1 MTPGNGY
8 DWDQDAISRYAE
20 AIKVMREAY
29 ERERL
34 PGESA
39 KEWMRRTKRDE

>member
-1 MTPGNGY
+1 MTKGNGY
-8 DWDQDAISRYAE
+8 DWEQDAIRSYAE

>member
-1 MTPGNGY
+1 MTKGNDY
-8 DWDQDAISRYAE
+8 DWELDALRSYAE

-34 PGESA
+34 PGETA

>member
-1 MTPGNGY
+1 MTKGKDY
-8 DWDQDAISRYAE
+8 DWEQDAIRSYAE
-20 AIKVMREAY
+20 AIKVMREAF

-39 KEWMRRTKRDE
+39 KEWMKRTKRDE

>member
-1 MTPGNGY
+1 MSKGNGD
-8 DWDQDAISRYAE
+8 DWEQDAIRSYVE
-20 AIKVMREAY
+20 ALEAMREAY

-39 KEWMRRTKRDE
+39 RDWMRRTKRDE